1 MNETPFHTSYNPR
14 WFGEMPLARRPILAR
29 ALRADV
35 LTPAMGPVFVWGE
48 PFIGKTTLVRQ
59 VLWSLEPDQHLVARV
74 PFGAL
79 AAPVRTKTR
88 FAGIV
93 SRQVSL
99 QLEPNSPWAV
109 KLDQCQSVVEA
120 LETCLEAASSTSRSF
135 VLAIEGIDRYVAS
148 IWPPLVLENYQTVLS
163 YVPNLA
169 VLLTSRLPGQRLEHL
184 HLTEDFRVHF
194 VPPLD
199 KDAARHL
206 LIRPLKDTIPLETDT
221 VERFLDET
229 GLRPL
234 LIQIIGRNCHQL
246 AHSRGDTRLLSRD
259 ANEII
264 ESCWLGGEA
273 LFRTLIGNLLPN
285 CQYTLLAVALANQ
298 NQIAAASFERIFS
311 LAHRINSGFSLANL
325 ANELSTLHVLRL
337 VDDNGANG
345 HKLTMGWLGR
355 YLLADY

>member
-1 MNETPFHTSYNPR
+1 MNETPFHTSYDPR

-48 PFIGKTTLVRQ
+48 PLIGKTTLVRQ

-79 AAPVRTKTR
+79 AAPVRAKTR
-88 FAGIV
+88 FARIV

-99 QLEPNSPWAV
+99 QLEPSSPWAA
-109 KLDQCQSVVEA
+109 KLAQCESVVDA
-120 LETCLEAASSTSRSF
+120 LETCLEAASTTSRSF
-135 VLAIEGIDRYVAS
+135 VLAIEGVDRYVGS
-148 IWPPLVLENYQTVLS
+148 IWPPLVLENFQTVLS

-169 VLLTSRLPGQRLEHL
+169 ILLTSRLPSQRLEHL
-184 HLTEDFRVHF
+184 HLTEEYRVHF

-206 LIRPLKDTIPLETDT
+206 LLRPLKDMIALETDT

-234 LIQIIGRNCHQL
+234 LIQIIGRNCHHL
-246 AHSRGDTRLLSRD
+246 ARSRGDNRLLSRD
-259 ANEII
+259 ANELI

-273 LFRTLIGNLLPN
+273 LFRPLIGNLLPN

-298 NQIAAASFERIFS
+298 NQIAAASFERIYSLANRINSSFS
-311 LAHRINSGFSLANL
+311 LASL

-345 HKLTMGWLGR
+345 HKLTVGWLGR